1 MPITKSAI
9 KAMKQADK
17 ARIHNREIK
26 ANYRNKIKAVHKDIE
41 AGGKNVAKLTSEA
54 FSLIDKTA
62 KNNIIHKKTAA
73 RRKSRLVLSIN
84 KTRKEPAVL
93 ISAKDPLNKV
103 KKAAKP
109 KKTVKAKDKIP
120 TVKKKTTAPKKKT
133 TKKAS

>member
-109 KKTVKAKDKIP
+109 KKPVKTKDKIP

>member
-1 MPITKSAI
+1 
-9 KAMKQADK
+9 MKQADK

-84 KTRKEPAVL
+84 KTRKEPTVL
-93 ISAKDPLNKV
+93 VSAKDPLNKV

-109 KKTVKAKDKIP
+109 KKSVKTKDKIP

>member
-93 ISAKDPLNKV
+93 ASAKDPLNKV

>member
-120 TVKKKTTAPKKKT
+120 TVKKKTT
-133 TKKAS
+133 KKAS

>member
-93 ISAKDPLNKV
+93 VSTKDPLNKV